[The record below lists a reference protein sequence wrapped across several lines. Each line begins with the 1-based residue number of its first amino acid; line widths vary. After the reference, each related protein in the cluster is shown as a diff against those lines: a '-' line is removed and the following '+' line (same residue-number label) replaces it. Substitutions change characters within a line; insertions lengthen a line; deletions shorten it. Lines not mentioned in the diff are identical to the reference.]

1 MVNEEKGGSEE
12 KSNGRIVKN
21 KIVLL
26 RQKLIN
32 LSNFQV
38 RFVFNLIE
46 ITLILDSFRFFED
59 IEHDFDIFFIY
70 TFNTRVTLI
79 LTSKN
84 FIRSFH
90 IESSAITLKIILTLK
105 TFNYTCCSSSFLSI
119 ILRIFL
125 SKVPG

>member
-90 IESSAITLKIILTLK
+90 IESSAITLKTILTLK

>member
-70 TFNTRVTLI
+70 TFNTRVTLN
-79 LTSKN
+79 LTSKKL
-84 FIRSFH
+84 H
-90 IESSAITLKIILTLK
+90 LL
-105 TFNYTCCSSSFLSI
+105 
-119 ILRIFL
+119 
-125 SKVPG
+125 VPY